1 MENLFQDSQW
11 GYEEFQL
18 DISRWDLSS
27 VTSVFEM
34 FSGASSFN
42 QTFHL
47 ECFQC
52 GRLRSDVSGCY
63 FLQSGLVYLGNK
75 LFQDF

>member
-1 MENLFQDSQW
+1 MENLFQD
-11 GYEEFQL
+11 GVNGIRRFLNY

-52 GRLRSDVSGCY
+52 GRLWSDQDATPSIRIYLSG
-63 FLQSGLVYLGNK
+63 K
-75 LFQDF
+75 